1 MIIIMILLII
11 FLLLSIF
18 IIFFNANCK
27 FQGVPTHDQ
36 TGEPLSGKLIK
47 KLKKMYQQQEK
58 LYTAS
63 QATANGSTQE

>member
-1 MIIIMILLII
+1 MG
-11 FLLLSIF
+11 F
-18 IIFFNANCK
+18 

-63 QATANGSTQE
+63 QTTANGSTQE

>member
-1 MIIIMILLII
+1 MILY
-11 FLLLSIF
+11 FQHF
-18 IIFFNANCK
+18 IIFFNSIV

>member
-1 MIIIMILLII
+1 MIIIIILLII

-18 IIFFNANCK
+18 IIFFNAIV